1 MMQKDLGIAGR
12 CGFAL
17 LAVTVIALPVAL
29 FAKGIDVGVFCAVG
43 IVWLLVSAAL
53 ILGDSITE
61 ITLWKATI
69 KRDVQ
74 AAKVAR
80 AEVEAVRD
88 ELRVAVKSLVDSTE
102 IAFSMS
108 LSIESPDEIL
118 ERRARAVERLQEFA
132 EPDPVKLREWR
143 EELKKL
149 P

>member
-1 MMQKDLGIAGR
+1 MQKEIGLAGR

-17 LAVTVIALPVAL
+17 LAVAIVALPIAL
-29 FAKGIDVGVFCAVG
+29 FAKAIEIEAFSAVAV
-43 IVWLLVSAAL
+43 VWLLVAAVM

-108 LSIESPDEIL
+108 LSVESPDEIL

>member
-1 MMQKDLGIAGR
+1 MQIELGLARR

-17 LAVTVIALPVAL
+17 LAIAVIALPIAL
-29 FAKGIDVGVFCAVG
+29 FAKGIDVGTFCAVG
-43 IVWLLVSAAL
+43 IVWLLVSAVL